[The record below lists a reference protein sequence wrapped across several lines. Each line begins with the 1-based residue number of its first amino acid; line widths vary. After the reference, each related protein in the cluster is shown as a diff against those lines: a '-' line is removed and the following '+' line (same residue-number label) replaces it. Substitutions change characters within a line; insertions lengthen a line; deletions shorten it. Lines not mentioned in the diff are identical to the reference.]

1 MLRPLC
7 PPLHCSRQGF
17 SPTSRVQRTAMWW
30 LASILSFLILTTRVF
45 EEGYQYK
52 CLFKAQD
59 YCTLPSKNVN
69 VAQSKIALGPLFHP
83 QLSVVVW
90 AASSIKGLNSWLLAV
105 KIKTQQMHATIA
117 TSCLFYHLFSLKETG
132 SFWPSLISFKLSA
145 CWLWRLVSPTERKM
159 KEKKFSTRSNLLNNA
174 DFYLFLFQSPPWQ
187 PAARKAPTLIRVIYS
202 CL

>member
-17 SPTSRVQRTAMWW
+17 SPTAGCSGLQCDGLRRYFHSLYSQQECLKKDT
-30 LASILSFLILTTRVF
+30 SINVS
-45 EEGYQYK
+45 
-52 CLFKAQD
+52 
-59 YCTLPSKNVN
+59 SKH
-69 VAQSKIALGPLFHP
+69 KIIALCLLKNSKCSTKLH
-83 QLSVVVW
+83 SVRCFIHSLVVW

-159 KEKKFSTRSNLLNNA
+159 KENKVFHAKQFA
-174 DFYLFLFQSPPWQ
+174 
-187 PAARKAPTLIRVIYS
+187 K
-202 CL
+202 